1 MTKGQD
7 LCATKPRDVLIVE
20 DNPDGRESLRMLLE
34 LLGYRVE
41 VAQDGYEGVE
51 KALTHHPKVG
61 LIDIGLPGLDGY
73 EVARRLRSA
82 LGRSIVLIA
91 HTAYTQPE
99 DRARALEA
107 GFDALLG
114 KPAEPEGLADLL
126 NLELRGSRCL
136 AKWTASASPTRGG
149 YVR

>member
-1 MTKGQD
+1 MTKGQE

-82 LGRSIVLIA
+82 LQRRWCR
-91 HTAYTQPE
+91 P
-99 DRARALEA
+99 R
-107 GFDALLG
+107 
-114 KPAEPEGLADLL
+114 K
-126 NLELRGSRCL
+126 
-136 AKWTASASPTRGG
+136 
-149 YVR
+149 